1 MILKSMGVECNKNDM
16 DNYAGEVD
24 EEETGKFSFV
34 QFCSVR
40 IRGSVGGG
48 WSEEVARW
56 HRLLGTAPT

>member
-48 WSEEVARW
+48 WSEEVAR
-56 HRLLGTAPT
+56 